1 MTMPELDLAT
11 LHEAIA
17 EALAEQPCVITAQRT
32 YSWRETTDRTRRFA
46 AVLRANGLGGRKP
59 VDNAWETGQD
69 HLGLYLYNGAE
80 YLEGVLGAHKASVAP
95 FNINYR
101 YTPTELAYLLR
112 DAQAKAVLFG
122 GYFAETLAAAL
133 TELDEAPLLIQV
145 DDGSGAPLLDGALDY
160 ETALAAADPGQGVPE
175 SGPEDRHLL
184 YTGGTTGMPK
194 GVIWRVGD
202 LVAGPLGVRK
212 AASAAEVVERALRIR
227 GRVLPA
233 PPLMHGAG
241 TGIAVGGWFSG
252 ATVVFPPSPERFD
265 AGVLL
270 DTCVQ
275 HEVTSI
281 AIIGDAFGAPMV
293 AELQARPRALPAL
306 KLIVN
311 SGAALRD
318 SLKDQLRELIPGV
331 RISDMLGSS
340 ETGLH
345 AKRGSGSATF
355 SARGNTVLIDETRT
369 RVVEPG
375 SQEIG
380 WLAQGGAIPM
390 GYLGDPDKTAA
401 TFVTVDGR
409 RFSVPGDRARLTEA
423 GEFEF
428 LGREA
433 TTINTGGEKVFAEE
447 VEQVVRALPGVAD
460 AVVVGRPSERWG
472 QEVVALYQSAD
483 DTVTTEQLRD
493 GCRAA
498 LAGYKIPKVF
508 LRVDRVGRHANGKAD
523 YAWAKAAAV
532 SLPEELA

>member
-1 MTMPELDLAT
+1 MTVPEFDLAT

-17 EALAEQPCVITAQRT
+17 HALAEEPCVITAQRSH
-32 YSWRETTDRTRRFA
+32 SWRETTDRTRRFA
-46 AVLRANGLGGRKP
+46 AVLRASGLGGRKP

-69 HLGLYLYNGAE
+69 HLGIYLHNGAE
-80 YLEGVLGAHKASVAP
+80 YLEGLLGAHKASVAP
-95 FNINYR
+95 FNVNYR
-101 YTPTELAYLLR
+101 YTSAELAYLLR

-122 GYFAETLAAAL
+122 GHFAETLAAAL
-133 TELDEAPLLIQV
+133 GELEQSPLLIQV

-160 ETALAAADPGQGVPE
+160 ETALAAADPAQGVPS

-194 GVIWRVGD
+194 GVIWRAGD

-212 AASAAEVVERALRIR
+212 AASVDEVVERALRIR

-241 TGIAVGGWFSG
+241 TGPALGGWMSG
-252 ATVVFPPSPERFD
+252 ATIVFPSSPERFD
-265 AGVLL
+265 AAALL

-275 HEVTSI
+275 QEVTSTVI
-281 AIIGDAFGAPMV
+281 VGDAFGAPLV
-293 AELQARPRALPAL
+293 AELEARPRALPAL
-306 KLIVN
+306 KLILN

-318 SLKDQLRELIPGV
+318 SLKDRLRELVPGV

-345 AKRGSGSATF
+345 AKRGSGSSTF
-355 SARGNTVLIDETRT
+355 AARGNTVLIDETRT
-369 RVVEPG
+369 RIIEPG
-375 SQEIG
+375 SDEVG
-380 WLAQGGAIPM
+380 WLAQGGAIPV
-390 GYLGDPDKTAA
+390 GYLGDPDKTSA

-409 RFSVPGDRARLTEA
+409 RFSIPGDRARLTEA

-447 VEQVVRALPGVAD
+447 VEHVVRALHGVAD

-472 QEVVALYQSAD
+472 QEVVALYQPVD

-493 GCRAA
+493 GCRDV

-508 LRVDRVGRHANGKAD
+508 LRVDRVRRHANGKTD

-532 SLPEELA
+532 SALQERA